1 MELRF
6 PDAAGNQYLQFAA
19 ILGMGLDGIENKINP
34 PEAIEKNIFEMDLAE
49 RQKNGIKSMP
59 GSLGQAIES
68 FRNSELMKKIFGES
82 VFNNL
87 LRIKENEWN
96 EFRSEVTDWEIN
108 KYLDIY

>member
-1 MELRF
+1 
-6 PDAAGNQYLQFAA
+6 
-19 ILGMGLDGIENKINP
+19 
-34 PEAIEKNIFEMDLAE
+34 
-49 RQKNGIKSMP
+49 
-59 GSLGQAIES
+59 
-68 FRNSELMKKIFGES
+68 MKKIFGES

>member
-1 MELRF
+1 
-6 PDAAGNQYLQFAA
+6 
-19 ILGMGLDGIENKINP
+19 
-34 PEAIEKNIFEMDLAE
+34 
-49 RQKNGIKSMP
+49 
-59 GSLGQAIES
+59 
-68 FRNSELMKKIFGES
+68 LMKKIFGES